1 MTPISFIPSIPKIN
15 GYIIF
20 SENVQ
25 LQSRRLAPIQGSL
38 PFRRHRFPGGMYKG
52 TRAPKWRQFTPIS
65 GAEAQSIPLY
75 TQDKWII
82 VKMFSSN
89 RGAWRPYYIARKCAT
104 HAPLDSRGYGYL
116 EGFFYRATPTVTRD
130 IR

>member
-1 MTPISFIPSIPKIN
+1 M
-15 GYIIF
+15 F
-20 SENVQ
+20 SSNRRAWRPYKEVCHSGATGFPEVCIRGPG
-25 LQSRRLAPIQGSL
+25 LQIGDNLR
-38 PFRRHRFPGGMYKG
+38 RFP
-52 TRAPKWRQFTPIS
+52 APRRRVY
-65 GAEAQSIPLY
+65 PLY

-104 HAPLDSRGYGYL
+104 QAPLDSRGYGYL
-116 EGFFYRATPTVTRD
+116 EGVFYRATPTVTRD